1 MTDKKPKAIEQPI
14 PNKPSE
20 PPILWDVIDD
30 DEAEAAQEHS
40 ADNAQSKAEQLP
52 QFSDEYDLS
61 LVDEER
67 ELRRQA
73 RRW

>member
-30 DEAEAAQEHS
+30 DEAEAAQEHG